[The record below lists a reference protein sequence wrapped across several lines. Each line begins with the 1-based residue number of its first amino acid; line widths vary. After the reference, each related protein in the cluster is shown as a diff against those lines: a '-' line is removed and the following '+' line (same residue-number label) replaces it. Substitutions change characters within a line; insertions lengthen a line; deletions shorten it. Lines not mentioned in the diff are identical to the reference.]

1 MTESS
6 SATGP
11 GPAPA
16 PGAYRLDPVRT
27 TVKAD
32 GKGMFGM
39 VPVHGTFRLTSG
51 EVTIADDA
59 GRSSVRATI
68 DAASYSSGLA
78 KRDKDVTS
86 AKLLDAQNYP
96 EITFAGDG
104 ARAQGSGWVVPGTVT
119 AHGTPVPTELR
130 IDDAVAG
137 DGTVRFHA
145 VATLDRNDFGVTKMK
160 LMVGPKVVVIID
172 AVAVPA

>member
-6 SATGP
+6 AGP
-11 GPAPA
+11 VTTPA
-16 PGAYRLDPVRT
+16 PGTYRLDSART

-39 VPVHGTFRLTSG
+39 LPVHGTFRLTSG
-51 EVTIADDA
+51 EVIIGTDP

-68 DAASYSSGLA
+68 DASSYSSGLS

-86 AKLLDAQNYP
+86 ATLLDAQNYP
-96 EITFAGDG
+96 EITFTGEG
-104 ARAQGSGWVVPGTVT
+104 ARAQGAGWVVPGTVT
-119 AHGTPVPTELR
+119 AHGTPVPADLR
-130 IDDAVAG
+130 IDEARAG
-137 DGTVRFHA
+137 DGGVRFHA

-160 LMVGPKVVVIID
+160 LMVGPKIVVIID